1 MITDLVYHVSLCFH
15 VSSSCSAPRP
25 RMAAALR
32 ALSSRRA
39 AWLCFAPGFAHQE
52 YLHTGADIKGC
63 VALSPQSCA
72 QLIRIGGRLRP
83 PGPQGHPGN
92 PEAALSRW
100 WTGVRG
106 SDLKPSG
113 GFQQGGAPV
122 AQRAGPTPSLPG
134 LTSLPL
140 TISWLPN
147 TLFAFLAWGL
157 FLGQPRGDSRE
168 SFSLGIP
175 PPQRW
180 AGGRGEPGLPCSEE
194 SLCWGSAGSHL
205 LLRRLC
211 GQ

>member
-52 YLHTGADIKGC
+52 YLHTGTDIKGC
-63 VALSPQSCA
+63 VALSPQSCV
-72 QLIRIGGRLRP
+72 QLIRIGGRLCP
-83 PGPQGHPGN
+83 PGSQGHPGN

-122 AQRAGPTPSLPG
+122 AQRARPTPSLPG

-140 TISWLPN
+140 TISWDRASEYTVCIPGLGSVFGAAQRRQQGIIFPVN
-147 TLFAFLAWGL
+147 TAPTKVGW
-157 FLGQPRGDSRE
+157 R
-168 SFSLGIP
+168 
-175 PPQRW
+175 
-180 AGGRGEPGLPCSEE
+180 AGGART
-194 SLCWGSAGSHL
+194 AL
-205 LLRRLC
+205 L
-211 GQ
+211 